1 MSRQTSVSNDNSR
14 QFFKTLRQ
22 SRLWLVAM
30 TVVAVYICFIDRIA
44 ISIAIIPMSAQN
56 GWDATTQGAIM
67 AAFFIGY
74 LTLQVPAGLL
84 ADRFGGKWV
93 LGLGVLLWS
102 VFTLLTPP
110 AAALGLSALLLCRF
124 LMGVAEA
131 VTWPSIYAL
140 YAKWVPEDRR
150 ATAVGFMNSGIAGGS
165 VIALVAT
172 PYFIETWS
180 WQSAFYL
187 YGAIGLVWFV
197 LWVPTTRSAPENVS
211 VQDTTPLPKDG
222 VPYPKITLRG
232 LLQSRAVWAIAVA
245 HMCLNWTIFLML
257 SWLPTYI
264 NQGLGADFSKVG
276 VLAIAP
282 SLAAMVFTPVA
293 GRVFDH
299 FVRQGFNRLQ
309 VRRIMQALAFGS
321 VAVGLGLL
329 GYTQSVLV
337 GVLLVTF
344 SNAMTACSVGGF
356 ATNHLELAPNQSGL
370 LMGVTNT
377 LGSLSAGVGVFVSG
391 IVLDL
396 THSWTAVFQLAAVIA
411 VIGALVYWRLASTE
425 REFD

>member
-1 MSRQTSVSNDNSR
+1 MSQQTSFSNDNSR
-14 QFFKTLRQ
+14 QLFIALRR
-22 SRLWLVAM
+22 SRFWLVSM
-30 TVVAVYICFIDRIA
+30 TVLAVYICFIDRIA
-44 ISIAIIPMSAQN
+44 ISIAIIPMAAQN
-56 GWDATTQGAIM
+56 DWDATTQGAIM

-110 AAALGLSALLLCRF
+110 AAALGLSALVLCRF

-140 YAKWVPEDRR
+140 YSKWVPQDRR

-172 PYFIETWS
+172 PYLIEAWS

-187 YGAIGLVWFV
+187 YGGIGLIWFV
-197 LWVPTTRSAPENVS
+197 LWVPTTRSAPENMS
-211 VQDTTPLPKDG
+211 ALDATPLPVDG
-222 VPYPKITLRG
+222 AQYPKITLRR

-264 NQGLGADFSKVG
+264 NQGLGADFSQVG

-282 SLAAMVFTPVA
+282 SLAAMFFTPVA

-299 FVRQGFNRLQ
+299 FVKRGFNRLY
-309 VRRIMQALAFGS
+309 VRRIMQTLAFGS
-321 VAVGLGLL
+321 VALGLGLL
-329 GYTQSVLV
+329 GYTQSVLF

-391 IVLDL
+391 IVLDF
-396 THSWTAVFQLAAVIA
+396 TQSWTAVFQLAAFIA
-411 VIGALVYWRLASTE
+411 VVGAVAYWRLASTE